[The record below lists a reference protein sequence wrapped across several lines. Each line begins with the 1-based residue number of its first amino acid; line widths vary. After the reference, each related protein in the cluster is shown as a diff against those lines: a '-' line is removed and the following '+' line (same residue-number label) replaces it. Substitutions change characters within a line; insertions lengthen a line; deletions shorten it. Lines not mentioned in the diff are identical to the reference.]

1 MRGPVSGL
9 LPPVC
14 GLAALCLTAGATS
27 LCLAVAPAAGEPVRV
42 RFAEGVGRG
51 FPVIRDLNGRILA
64 RGDFTQ
70 VARDGVVESRMT
82 FRFNDGSFYDETTVF
97 AQTGVFKLL
106 RYEVT
111 QLGPSFPETIQASM
125 DRQTRRVHVRYRED
139 ADSPEE
145 VYERQMDLP
154 ADLYNGMF
162 SVLLKNLDPGRVTV
176 AVLAFT
182 PRPTIVK
189 IELNAGPE
197 EPVVMGAA
205 QQPTRCWTLRPQLGL
220 LASLLV
226 SDPPDARVWILT
238 GAAPAFLRFEGPLY
252 FMGPVWRIE
261 TSEGASGGLP

>member
-1 MRGPVSGL
+1 MLGRISGL
-9 LPPVC
+9 APRVC
-14 GLAALCLTAGATS
+14 GLAALCLTAGAPP

-42 RFAEGVGRG
+42 RFAEGVARG
-51 FPVIRDLNGRILA
+51 FPVIRDLRGEILA

-70 VARDGVVESRMT
+70 VARDGVVESRMI
-82 FRFNDGSFYDETTVF
+82 FRFKDGSLYDETTVF
-97 AQTGVFKLL
+97 AQTGAFKLL
-106 RYEVT
+106 RHELT
-111 QLGPSFPETIQASM
+111 QHGPSFPETIQATM

-139 ADSPEE
+139 PDSPEE
-145 VYERQMDLP
+145 VFERQMELP
-154 ADLYNGMF
+154 ADVYNGMF

-189 IELNAGPE
+189 IELNAGAE
-197 EPVVMGAA
+197 EPVMVGAA
-205 QQPTRCWTLRPQLGL
+205 QQATRCWTLRPQLGF

-252 FMGPVWRIE
+252 FMGPVWRIDWQ
-261 TSEGASGGLP
+261 